1 MRIAIGE
8 FAHETNTFCPGLTEV
23 EDFRRRHW
31 EAGAEI
37 LANHRGVRDELGGMI
52 AAGERLG
59 IEIVPTF
66 ATSTEPS
73 ATISRRAYE
82 TIRDELFGAIR
93 AAGRIDAIC
102 LSLHGAG
109 SAEGIDDVEG
119 TILGELREVVGR
131 ELPIVVTLDL
141 HGHTTPAM
149 VEHANALLYCHE
161 YPHVDGVERGRE
173 AVALAAQIVRGEARP
188 VMHLETLPLMIPPST
203 TVDGPARAIN
213 ELCFAWEEKPGII
226 DCAFTHGFPH
236 TDVPIV
242 ATSVLATADGDAELA
257 RAAAQDVARRI
268 VATRDAF
275 LRDLPGAEEAVRQA
289 LAAERLP
296 VIVAEVSDNPGGGAP
311 GDGTHL
317 LRALLAADRPQTC
330 FGFIAD
336 PETAGQAHAAG
347 AGEKID
353 VRLGGKWDE
362 LHGAPIEAS
371 AYVKCLTD
379 GRFRY
384 TTPMG
389 AGRQV
394 DLGKMARLVIGN
406 VDVLV
411 SSVRTQTLDA
421 EVFLL
426 HGIDVTRYRVVAL
439 KSQQHFRAGF
449 DHLAGTTIRCDTPGF
464 TTSNLAQL
472 PYRRVSRPIWPLDEA
487 IGDSALTP

>member
-1 MRIAIGE
+1 MRFAIGE

-23 EDFRRRHW
+23 EDFKRRHW
-31 EAGAEI
+31 EAGEEI
-37 LANHRGVRDELGGMI
+37 LANNRGVRGELGGMI
-52 AAGERLG
+52 AEGERLG

-73 ATISRRAYE
+73 ATISCRAYE
-82 TIRDELFGAIR
+82 TIRGTLFGAIQ
-93 AAGRIDAIC
+93 AAGPVDALV

-119 TILGELREVVGR
+119 TLLAELREVVGR

-141 HGHTTPAM
+141 HGNTTQTM
-149 VEHANALLYCHE
+149 LDHANALLYCHE
-161 YPHVDGVERGRE
+161 YPHVDGVERGKE
-173 AVALAAQIVRGEARP
+173 AVRLAAQIVRGEIKP
-188 VMHLETLPLMIPPST
+188 VMHLERLPLMVPPST

-213 ELCFAWEEKPGII
+213 ELCFAWEAKPGII
-226 DCAFTHGFPH
+226 DCAFTHGFPYS
-236 TDVPIV
+236 DVAIV
-242 ATSVLATADGDAELA
+242 CTSVLATADGDADLA
-257 RAAAQDVARRI
+257 RTAAQDVARRI
-268 VATRDAF
+268 TETRGDF
-275 LRDLPGAEEAVRQA
+275 LRDLPGADEAVRQA
-289 LAAERLP
+289 LAAERRP

-317 LRALLAADRPQTC
+317 LRALLAANKPETC

-336 PETAGQAHAAG
+336 PETARQAHEAG
-347 AGEKID
+347 VGATID
-353 VRLGGKWDE
+353 VRLGGKTDD
-362 LHGAPIEAS
+362 LHGAPIETP

-384 TTPMG
+384 STPMG

-394 DLGKMARLVIGN
+394 DLGPMARLVIGN

-411 SSVRTQTLDA
+411 SSVRTQTLDS

-464 TTSNLAQL
+464 TTSDLSQL
-472 PYRRVSRPIWPLDEA
+472 PYSRLARPIWPLDE
-487 IGDSALTP
+487 IG